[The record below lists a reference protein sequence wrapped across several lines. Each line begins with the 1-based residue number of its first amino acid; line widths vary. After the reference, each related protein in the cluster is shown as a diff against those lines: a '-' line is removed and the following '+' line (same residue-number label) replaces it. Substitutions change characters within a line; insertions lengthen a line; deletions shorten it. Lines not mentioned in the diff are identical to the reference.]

1 MSNDNSP
8 RPYTVTLTAIIISTP
23 EEMKTADHSDLYWI
37 MSGKDGRAY
46 EHMEETIQE
55 WNPPTVP
62 AKPAGGD
69 Q

>member
-23 EEMKTADHSDLYWI
+23 EEMETADHADLYWI
-37 MSGKDGRAY
+37 MSGRDGCGD
-46 EHMEETIQE
+46 HIKETIQE